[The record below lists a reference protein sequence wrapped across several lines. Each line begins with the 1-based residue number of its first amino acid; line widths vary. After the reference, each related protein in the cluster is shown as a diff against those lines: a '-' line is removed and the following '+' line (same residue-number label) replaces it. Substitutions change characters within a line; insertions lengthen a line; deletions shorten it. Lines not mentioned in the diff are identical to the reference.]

1 MNQPQNI
8 SNFLSPPF
16 GGTKGGCS
24 IIIAGGGTGGHI
36 FPALAIANAI
46 KRLQPNVEI
55 LFIGAKG
62 KMEMEKIPQAGYNI
76 KGIDIVGFN
85 RSSLLKNI
93 ALPFKL
99 IKSFFQVKK
108 IIKEFKPN
116 AVIGVGGYASGPLL
130 QAARW
135 LGYPYFIQEQNS
147 YPGITNKLLAKH
159 AAKICVVYDGMEQ
172 WFPEEKIIRTGNPVR
187 SQIVELS
194 GNKLDA
200 LSHFNLHPDKKT
212 LFVTGGSL
220 GARGINNGI
229 LQALPHLFNH
239 HNNINQAPIQIIWQC
254 GQLYINELKPLIEQY
269 KESIYLTDFIDR
281 MDLAYIAADGI
292 VSRAGGTISELCLVG
307 KPTILMPSPNVA
319 EDHQTANAQQ
329 LMSKNAALMVTDKEA
344 DTQLYPAITKILFDA
359 QFANLLAE
367 NIKRLAIPDA
377 ANRIAEVVLN
387 QIIYPEK

>member
-1 MNQPQNI
+1 MSLQP
-8 SNFLSPPF
+8 
-16 GGTKGGCS
+16 K
-24 IIIAGGGTGGHI
+24 IIISGGGTGGHV
-36 FPALAIANAI
+36 FPAIAIANAI
-46 KRLQPNVEI
+46 KTAMPKAQL
-55 LFIGAKG
+55 LFVGAKG
-62 KMEMEKIPQAGYNI
+62 KIEMQKVPQAGYQI
-76 KGIDIVGFN
+76 EGLWISGLQRKLTFN
-85 RSSLLKNI
+85 NLSFPFKVVSSLW
-93 ALPFKL
+93 
-99 IKSFFQVKK
+99 KSWG
-108 IIKEFKPN
+108 IIQRFKPQV
-116 AVIGVGGYASGPLL
+116 AVGVGGYASGPLL
-130 QAARW
+130 QAAA
-135 LGYPYFIQEQNS
+135 LKKIPIVLQEQNS

>member
-1 MNQPQNI
+1 MSLQP
-8 SNFLSPPF
+8 
-16 GGTKGGCS
+16 K
-24 IIIAGGGTGGHI
+24 IIISGGGTGGHV
-36 FPALAIANAI
+36 FPAIAIANAI
-46 KRLQPNVEI
+46 KTAMPKAQL
-55 LFIGAKG
+55 LFVGAKG
-62 KMEMEKIPQAGYNI
+62 KIEMQKVPQAGYQI
-76 KGIDIVGFN
+76 EGLWISGLQRKLTFN
-85 RSSLLKNI
+85 NLSFPFKVVSSLW
-93 ALPFKL
+93 
-99 IKSFFQVKK
+99 KSWG
-108 IIKEFKPN
+108 IIQRFKPQV
-116 AVIGVGGYASGPLL
+116 AVGVGGYASGPLL
-130 QAARW
+130 QAAA
-135 LGYPYFIQEQNS
+135 LKKIPIVLQEQNS

-281 MDLAYIAADGI
+281 MGLAYIAADGI